1 MTLTFCET
9 LPKCQELRMA
19 AQLPLMDFEF
29 TSAVELLRRVI
40 PEEDFPAYSLD
51 VSPATVYTT
60 LVTLWM
66 LTLQRL
72 GGGKSMASVVQDVLT
87 HSRTLLPDNKR
98 VREGTLSGKSGAY
111 SEARKRLPLATV
123 QMFAERVSQ
132 SLIEL
137 SPPSLDGCR
146 TFIIDGT
153 TMTLAPTSN
162 LREAYPP
169 ATNQHGETVWP
180 VMMLM
185 VAHELESGC
194 ALIPEFGAMYGPNNT
209 SEARQA
215 AAIGDRILPGSLV
228 LADAGFG
235 IFSVAYALVGAGHDI
250 LFRLTKSRFRSL
262 RRQAEII
269 DQTEH
274 IVHYRLT
281 WIPSPKDRL
290 TNPDLAADARL
301 EVFLH
306 EVKLEN
312 GERLYVVTTL
322 SVTSDL
328 AADYY
333 ARRYDVEHDI
343 RDMKVSLGIEN
354 IRAKSDEM
362 VQKEL
367 LCSVVAYNLVVQLR
381 REAAKIAGVKPRRLS
396 FTGVWTTMQVCLLQ
410 QTPCTAEEWLKR
422 YENALKYAAAHK
434 LPNRP
439 GRSYPRSA
447 HPRRPKS
454 TKFMHQK
461 SPKLAPSELPEKPK

>member
-1 MTLTFCET
+1 
-9 LPKCQELRMA
+9 MA
-19 AQLPLMDFEF
+19 AQLPLTDTEF
-29 TSAVELLRRVI
+29 TSAVELLRRII
-40 PEEDFPAYSLD
+40 PEEDLAVYSLD
-51 VSPATVYTT
+51 ISPATVYTT

-72 GGGKSMASVVQDVLT
+72 GGGKSLAAVIQDVLT
-87 HSRTLLPDNKR
+87 HSRSLLPDNKR
-98 VREGTLSGKSGAY
+98 VRDGTLSGKSGAY
-111 SEARKRLPLATV
+111 SEARKRLPLETV

-132 SLIEL
+132 SLIDL
-137 SPPSLDGCR
+137 SPPSLDGR
-146 TFIIDGT
+146 RAFIIDGT

-185 VAHELESGC
+185 VAHELQSGC
-194 ALIPEFGAMYGPNNT
+194 ALIPEFGAMYGPDNT

-215 AAIGDRILPGSLV
+215 AAIGRRILPGSLV

-235 IFSVAYALVGAGHDI
+235 IFRVAHAMVGVGHDI
-250 LFRLTKSRFRSL
+250 LFRLTKSRFKSL
-262 RRQAEII
+262 RRQAEKI
-269 DQTEH
+269 DQTGH
-274 IVHYRLT
+274 SVHYRLT
-281 WIPSPKDRL
+281 WVPSAKDRQ
-290 TNPDLAADARL
+290 TNPDLAADAHL

-306 EVKLEN
+306 EVELKN

-322 SVTSDL
+322 AVPSDL
-328 AADYY
+328 AAEYY
-333 ARRYDVEHDI
+333 GRRYDVEHDI
-343 RDMKVSLGIEN
+343 RDMKVSLGLEN

-381 REAAKIAGVKPRRLS
+381 REAAKIAGVQPRRLS

-410 QTPCTAEEWLKR
+410 QPPCTALVWLER
-422 YENALKYAAAHK
+422 YENALKYAAGHK

-439 GRSYPRSA
+439 GRSYPRRA
-447 HPRRPKS
+447 HPRRAKS
-454 TKFMHQK
+454 TKFMQQQTN
-461 SPKLAPSELPEKPK
+461 KLTPHELPEKPK

>member
-1 MTLTFCET
+1 
-9 LPKCQELRMA
+9 MA
-19 AQLPLMDFEF
+19 APSPLTDAEF
-29 TSAVELLRRVI
+29 TSAVELLRKLI

-72 GGGKSMASVVQDVLT
+72 GGGKSMETIVNEVLT
-87 HSRTLLPDNKR
+87 HNRTLLPDNKR
-98 VREGTLSGKSGAY
+98 VREGTLSRRSGAY
-111 SEARKRLPLATV
+111 SHARKRLPIEIV

-137 SPPSLDGCR
+137 SPSWVEGRR

-153 TMTLAPTSN
+153 TMTLAPTSK
-162 LREAYPP
+162 LRDAYPP

-185 VAHELESGC
+185 VAHELQSGC
-194 ALIPEFGAMYGPNNT
+194 ALIPEFGAMYGPDNT

-215 AAIGDRILPGSLV
+215 AAVGRRIPPGSLI
-228 LADAGFG
+228 LADAAFG
-235 IFSVAYALVGAGHDI
+235 IFSVAWAMFEVGHDI
-250 LFRLTKSRFRSL
+250 LFCLTKSRFKSL
-262 RRQAEII
+262 RRQAERV
-269 DQTEH
+269 DQTAH
-274 IVHYRLT
+274 SVHYRLT
-281 WIPSPKDRL
+281 WIPSVKDRL
-290 TNPDLAADARL
+290 TNPNLPADARL

-306 EVKLEN
+306 EVELKN
-312 GERLYVVTTL
+312 GEWLYLVTTL
-322 SVTSDL
+322 AVSSKL
-328 AADYY
+328 ATEYY
-333 ARRYDVEHDI
+333 AYRYDVEHDI
-343 RDMKVSLGIEN
+343 RDIKVSLGIES

-396 FTGVWTTMQVCLLQ
+396 FTGVWTTMKVCLLQ
-410 QTPCTAEEWLKR
+410 QPPCTASEWQER
-422 YENALKYAAAHK
+422 YDLALRLAANYK

-439 GRSYPRSA
+439 GRSYPRRA
-447 HPRRPKS
+447 HRRWPKS
-454 TKFMHQK
+454 TKFMQQQAK
-461 SPKLAPSELPEKPK
+461 KLPHEPPEKPK